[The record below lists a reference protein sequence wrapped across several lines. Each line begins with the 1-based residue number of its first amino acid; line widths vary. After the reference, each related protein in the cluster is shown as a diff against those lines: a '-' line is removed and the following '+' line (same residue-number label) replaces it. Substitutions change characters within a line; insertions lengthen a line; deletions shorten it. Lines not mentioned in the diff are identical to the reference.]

1 VKKHLS
7 GILTSKEHFDTKI
20 NYIDEHNQS
29 GDFLSTVK
37 SDNFLFS
44 LSKYRLKN
52 KENKVLDKN

>member
-1 VKKHLS
+1 VEF
-7 GILTSKEHFDTKI
+7 LTSKEHFDTKI
-20 NYIDEHNQS
+20 NHIYEHNQS

-44 LSKYRLKN
+44 LSKYGLKN